1 MEITWFGG
9 GCFRLRGRG
18 VTVITDPFAPEAGYR
33 LPRMAAN
40 IVTVSHD
47 DPEHNYT
54 RAIREDPY
62 VITGPGEYEIGGV
75 FVIGVACYHDEVEG
89 AERGRNTAYLIECE
103 EITICHLGDLG
114 HVPSQEMVEE
124 FDGIDI
130 LLVPVGGKQVLTGPR
145 AAEVVNLLEPRIVIP
160 MRYRIPD
167 MDRELSTV
175 TRFLTEMEA
184 QDAAQEEMLRI
195 TASQLGEDTRVC
207 VLAPK
212 R

>member
-1 MEITWFGG
+1 
-9 GCFRLRGRG
+9 
-18 VTVITDPFAPEAGYR
+18 
-33 LPRMAAN
+33 
-40 IVTVSHD
+40 
-47 DPEHNYT
+47 
-54 RAIREDPY
+54 
-62 VITGPGEYEIGGV
+62 
-75 FVIGVACYHDEVEG
+75 VEG

-103 EITICHLGDLG
+103 DITICHLGDLG